1 LVGYWID
8 AKGARS
14 AIIVGGALCAL
25 SYILL
30 ASTQTLWQFY
40 VFYAVHAFCRQ
51 LMFFIPFQSLVGQW
65 FRRRRGVALSI
76 LGSGFSIGGFAILP
90 LMAVMID
97 ALGWRG
103 AYLFSGALVA
113 AFFLPAGLLI
123 IRNRPADVGEYV
135 DGDAEAVAV
144 PAAAAALVEDD
155 RSVTL
160 KQAMRMPL
168 FWVLAFGFM
177 FLFFGMMGWM
187 VHQVPFYE
195 SQGMSRGT
203 AAMIVSLSAG
213 ASVIARLS
221 MGLVADRFQRFEVAV
236 IGLLGLMFLAMGTL
250 LISTSPPAI
259 ALFLLFWVTGASAG
273 PMVESLVL
281 IKAFGMRF
289 FGSILG
295 ACLVVET
302 LGQIISPSLAGK
314 IYDDTGSYD
323 GALMLFMSTFAAGM
337 VLFAIAARM
346 RTSGASPAPVE
357 DRVAVTA

>member
-1 LVGYWID
+1 
-8 AKGARS
+8 
-14 AIIVGGALCAL
+14 
-25 SYILL
+25 
-30 ASTQTLWQFY
+30 
-40 VFYAVHAFCRQ
+40 
-51 LMFFIPFQSLVGQW
+51 
-65 FRRRRGVALSI
+65 
-76 LGSGFSIGGFAILP
+76 
-90 LMAVMID
+90 
-97 ALGWRG
+97 
-103 AYLFSGALVA
+103 
-113 AFFLPAGLLI
+113 
-123 IRNRPADVGEYV
+123 
-135 DGDAEAVAV
+135 
-144 PAAAAALVEDD
+144 
-155 RSVTL
+155 
-160 KQAMRMPL
+160 
-168 FWVLAFGFM
+168 
-177 FLFFGMMGWM
+177 
-187 VHQVPFYE
+187 VPFYE

-203 AAMIVSLSAG
+203 AALIVSLSAG

-323 GALMLFMSTFAAGM
+323 GALILFMSTFAAGM

-357 DRVAVTA
+357 DRVAVTV